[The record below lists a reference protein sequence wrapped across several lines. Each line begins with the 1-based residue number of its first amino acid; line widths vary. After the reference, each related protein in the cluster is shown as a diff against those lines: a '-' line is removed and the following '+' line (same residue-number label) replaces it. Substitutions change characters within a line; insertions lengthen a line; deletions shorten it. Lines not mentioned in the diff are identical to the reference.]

1 MLKYFLYFNFKKVKQ
16 ESFFDLKDR
25 FLYSKSSGEQ
35 LPLDCVF
42 NFDACVLADE
52 SKISDLFL
60 ADGKFSDASRAVT
73 ADADFL
79 VRVAVAFQ
87 TVMLADGG
95 FDESFLANL
104 RTFLKKLET
113 TGGWAVIAFAESAEN
128 RNDSGKN
135 SAPDAN
141 LCDSAIAA
149 IAIAAISHTARRVK
163 DCAAVIGVE
172 IPENFSD
179 ADITALKTELHRKH
193 QHYFYFSWDGGKFY
207 LA

>member
-104 RTFLKKLET
+104 RTFLKKLEAA
-113 TGGWAVIAFAESAEN
+113 GGWAVIAFAESAEN
-128 RNDSGKN
+128 CASDKN
-135 SAPDAN
+135 CVTDAN
-141 LCDSAIAA
+141 SCDSI
-149 IAIAAISHTARRVK
+149 ISEISIAAISHTARRVK

-193 QHYFYFSWDGGKFY
+193 QHYFYFSWDGGKFC

>member
-60 ADGKFSDASRAVT
+60 ADGKFSGASLGGVT
-73 ADADFL
+73 ADADFV

-104 RTFLKKLET
+104 RTFLKKLEAA
-113 TGGWAVIAFAESAEN
+113 GGWAVIAFAESAEN
-128 RNDSGKN
+128 CASDKN
-135 SAPDAN
+135 CVTDAN
-141 LCDSAIAA
+141 SCDSAISE